1 MMDKQLLKL
10 LNKKRKIAY
19 DDPQSISREYDE
31 YLEKNGVYHSFNE
44 KVFFNSIR
52 NKGYL
57 CEFTL
62 SMFFKA
68 TYDNEKEFMLNCLLH
83 MGYDHNLLVE
93 LVLDIFEKQ
102 KHNEYLW
109 HYADFLYSLK
119 NYKYMDDYLRII
131 MDKEYD
137 TNREMLNLLVGESK
151 QIIAVPYLKEL
162 STDDVVLG
170 HVLIALGNYYDDE
183 IVSIMK
189 KHTNHPIKWISD
201 VAKQYLA
208 TH

>member
-83 MGYDHNLLVE
+83 
-93 LVLDIFEKQ
+93 
-102 KHNEYLW
+102 
-109 HYADFLYSLK
+109 
-119 NYKYMDDYLRII
+119 
-131 MDKEYD
+131 
-137 TNREMLNLLVGESK
+137 
-151 QIIAVPYLKEL
+151 
-162 STDDVVLG
+162 
-170 HVLIALGNYYDDE
+170 
-183 IVSIMK
+183 
-189 KHTNHPIKWISD
+189 IS
-201 VAKQYLA
+201 
-208 TH
+208 

>member
-1 MMDKQLLKL
+1 
-10 LNKKRKIAY
+10 
-19 DDPQSISREYDE
+19 
-31 YLEKNGVYHSFNE
+31 
-44 KVFFNSIR
+44 
-52 NKGYL
+52 
-57 CEFTL
+57 
-62 SMFFKA
+62 
-68 TYDNEKEFMLNCLLH
+68 
-83 MGYDHNLLVE
+83 
-93 LVLDIFEKQ
+93 
-102 KHNEYLW
+102 
-109 HYADFLYSLK
+109 
-119 NYKYMDDYLRII
+119 MDDYLRII

-137 TNREMLNLLVGESK
+137 TNREMLILLVGESK

-162 STDDVVLG
+162 STDDVVIG